1 MNDGFEMYIPPSFA
15 VTDHSMLLDFVDR
28 YSFATLFSQTDSQ
41 PVASHLPLLLNRDA
55 DRLLGH
61 MARANSHWQTAADQ
75 RVLTVF
81 HGPHAYISPSWYAAQ
96 NVVPTWNYIAVHATG
111 TLRLIEDRDRLYSL
125 LQQTVAKYESP
136 RPQPWSMSSPEPEFL
151 EKLLAA
157 IVGFEIEVDTWEG
170 KWKLSQNHPQ
180 ERRERVIDGLRETGR
195 ADELAIAELMS
206 PSRDTGS
213 DAQ

>member
-1 MNDGFEMYIPPSFA
+1 MYIPPSFA

-125 LQQTVAKYESP
+125 LQQTVVKYESP
-136 RPQPWSMSSPEPEFL
+136 RPQPWLMSSPEPEFL

-195 ADELAIAELMS
+195 PDELAVAELMS

-213 DAQ
+213 DAR